1 MPKVSPEHA
10 EARRQQILKAAVHC
24 FAEKGFHPTTMQDIC
39 KKAQLSPGAVYL
51 YFPGKEKL
59 IEDLMDYLHEM
70 NKQTFH
76 EIQNADDLRQGL
88 EKALDSFFS
97 DPLPDD
103 NNRQLSE
110 DSFSQDTFTRLD
122 IMFLAEALRN
132 DQTRQALGKNSKR
145 NAALYHQIITEAQEA
160 GVIKNDWSAEVIG
173 ELIESMYFSLSIA
186 QTIEPDRSF
195 KQHRNALKTMIISTF
210 FTS

>member
-10 EARRQQILKAAVHC
+10 EARRRQILKAAVYC

-39 KKAQLSPGAVYL
+39 RKAELSPGAVYL

-70 NKQTFH
+70 NKQTFQ
-76 EIQNADDLRQGL
+76 EIQYADDMRQGL
-88 EKALDSFFS
+88 EKALDSLFS

-103 NNRQLSE
+103 HNQQLSE
-110 DSFSQDTFTRLD
+110 NSFPQNIITRLD

-132 DQTRQALGKNSKR
+132 DQTKLVLRKAGKR
-145 NAALYHQIITEAQEA
+145 NATLYHQIISEAQQA
-160 GVIKNDWSAEVIG
+160 GVIKNDWSAEIIG
-173 ELIESMYFSLSIA
+173 NLIESMYFSLSIS
-186 QTIEPDRSF
+186 QTMEPDVSF
-195 KQHRNALKTMIISTF
+195 QQHRNALKTMIINTF